1 MSKRF
6 QLISVADREI
16 MTEYFDTLKEAQA
29 RMREEML
36 DSGLCTAIL
45 IATPHY
51 LHPVIAVEGFAKGL
65 HVLTE
70 KPARFTGTIETIPDK
85 GNGDCG
91 CDDFSAWLNDGNNH
105 MDFDWKIIDLEPA
118 RCLK

>member
-36 DSGLCTAIL
+36 DSGLDSL
-45 IATPHY
+45 DD
-51 LHPVIAVEGFAKGL
+51 
-65 HVLTE
+65 
-70 KPARFTGTIETIPDK
+70 IEDK